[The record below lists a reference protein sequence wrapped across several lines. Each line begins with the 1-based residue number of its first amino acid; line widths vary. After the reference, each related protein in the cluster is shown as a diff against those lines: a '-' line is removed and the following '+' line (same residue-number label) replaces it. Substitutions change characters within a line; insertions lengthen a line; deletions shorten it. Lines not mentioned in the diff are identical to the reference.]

1 MLPNAILPAFPRKPA
16 PAATSLERLP
26 VPYYPAAIS
35 PETTAI
41 MLYHTILAM
50 NVLSR
55 GIRLAPALIPGP
67 ALQTQNCTVNAGSNT
82 SACSGTTGNITIVV
96 KVTE

>member
-1 MLPNAILPAFPRKPA
+1 
-16 PAATSLERLP
+16 
-26 VPYYPAAIS
+26 
-35 PETTAI
+35 

-55 GIRLAPALIPGP
+55 GIRLAPALIFPGF
-67 ALQTQNCTVNAGSNT
+67 ALQTQHCTVNAGSNPLG
-82 SACSGTTGNITIVV
+82 CFRTTGNITIAA